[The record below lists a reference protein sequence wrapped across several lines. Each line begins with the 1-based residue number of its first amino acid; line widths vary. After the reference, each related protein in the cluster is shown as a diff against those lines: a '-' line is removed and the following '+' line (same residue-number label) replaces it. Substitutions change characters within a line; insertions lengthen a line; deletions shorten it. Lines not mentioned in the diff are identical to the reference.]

1 LISITARIGARGA
14 GVACFMLALLANSIF
29 DAGSKHLL
37 TEYPAP
43 FLNVMRYAVVSLI
56 GLGLLIRQGS
66 TPIWPAPSDKPLLLV
81 RGLTLAAVGTC
92 FMTALIW
99 MPLSEATAI
108 YFSSPCMVVALSPW
122 LLRERVT
129 PLQWLAVGIGL
140 GGMLFIVR
148 PGSDLPWLGTTLMI
162 VSAVCYA
169 LFQLFTRKL
178 AGRVHPATQYV
189 STALICLLATLPP
202 ALFFPPARWPD
213 LRDWSMILG
222 LATANGLSQMLVLVA
237 FRHVAAATLAPL
249 NYFHLLMA
257 VLLSAT
263 IFHRPPDLPAMIG
276 MAMIAAAGIL
286 ILKGTGQTAAGNVQT
301 PKTQTKLTT

>member
-1 LISITARIGARGA
+1 M
-14 GVACFMLALLANSIF
+14 ACFMLALLANSIF

-37 TEYPAP
+37 TTYPAP
-43 FLNVMRYAVVSLI
+43 FLNVMRYAVISLI
-56 GLGLLIRQGS
+56 GLAFLVRHGS
-66 TPIWPAPSDKPLLLV
+66 APIWPAPAERPLLLA
-81 RGLTLAAVGTC
+81 RGLMLAAVATC

-108 YFSSPCMVVALSPW
+108 YFSSPCIVVALSPW
-122 LLRERVT
+122 LLRERVA
-129 PLQWLAVGIGL
+129 PLQWLAVGVGL

-178 AGRVHPATQYV
+178 AGRAHPATQYA

-202 ALFFPPARWPD
+202 ALVFRPAQWPGPS
-213 LRDWSMILG
+213 DWSLILG
-222 LATANGLSQMLVLVA
+222 LAAINGLSQMLVLVA
-237 FRHVAAATLAPL
+237 FRHIAAATLAPL
-249 NYFHLLMA
+249 NYFQLLMA
-257 VLLSAT
+257 VLLSTT
-263 IFHRPPDLPAMIG
+263 IFHRPPDLPAMLG

-286 ILKGTGQTAAGNVQT
+286 ILKGTGPAAAGNART
-301 PKTQTKLTT
+301 PKTQSLRLRTGVTTKP